1 MSTAVIIHGAIGS
14 GKTKTC
20 AWLVEK
26 ARAMG
31 VPTGGILSLRR
42 FRDGELKGYDCQDL
56 GSGKI
61 FPLVRLRDEVEGPDW
76 YKFRR
81 LQYAFSNRGF
91 ERANEILAHSAESM
105 NSLTLV
111 IVDEYGRL
119 EEAGLGLHQGALRV
133 SKALSGGGAAVFTC
147 RDNLVHK
154 VRGLVQSNAGEVH
167 EHQPG
172 KSDSLWDIIRKSL
185 SPCLKD

>member
-20 AWLVEK
+20 MQLVEK

-42 FRDGELKGYDCQDL
+42 FRDGELKGYDCQDM
-56 GSGKI
+56 GSAKI
-61 FPLVRLRDEVEGPDW
+61 FPIVRLRGEVEGPDW
-76 YKFRR
+76 FQFRR
-81 LQYAFSNRGF
+81 LKYAFSNRGF

-105 NSLTLV
+105 SSSTLV

-133 SKALSGGGAAVFTC
+133 SEALLGGGIAVFTC
-147 RDNLVHK
+147 RDNLVRD
-154 VRGLVQSNAGEVH
+154 VRGLVQGRAGEVH
-167 EHQPG
+167 ERQPG
-172 KSDSLWDIIRKSL
+172 ESDPIWDIIRRAL
-185 SPCLKD
+185 GAV

>member
-20 AWLVEK
+20 VWLVEK

-31 VPTGGILSLRR
+31 IPTGGILGLRR

-56 GSGKI
+56 GSGRI
-61 FPLVRLRDEVEGPDW
+61 FPLVRLRDEVAGPDW
-76 YKFRR
+76 FQFRR
-81 LQYAFSNRGF
+81 LKYAFSNRGF
-91 ERANEILAHSAESM
+91 ERANEILAHSAASM
-105 NSLTLV
+105 SSFTLV

-133 SKALSGGGAAVFTC
+133 SEALSGGGAAVFTC
-147 RDNLVHK
+147 RDNLVRK
-154 VRGLVQSNAGEVH
+154 VRGFVQGRAGEVH
-167 EHQPG
+167 ESQPG
-172 KSDSLWDIIRKSL
+172 ELDSLWDIIRRAL
-185 SPCLKD
+185 GPV

>member
-26 ARAMG
+26 TRAMG
-31 VPTGGILSLRR
+31 VPTRGILSLRR

-76 YKFRR
+76 FQFRR
-81 LQYAFSNRGF
+81 LKYAFSNLGF

-105 NSLTLV
+105 DPFKLV

-133 SKALSGGGAAVFTC
+133 SEALPGGGAAVFTC
-147 RDNLVHK
+147 RDNLVRG
-154 VRGLVQSNAGEVH
+154 VRDLVQGRAGEVH
-167 EHQPG
+167 EHQPWE
-172 KSDSLWDIIRKSL
+172 SDSIWDIIRRAL
-185 SPCLKD
+185 SEGLK